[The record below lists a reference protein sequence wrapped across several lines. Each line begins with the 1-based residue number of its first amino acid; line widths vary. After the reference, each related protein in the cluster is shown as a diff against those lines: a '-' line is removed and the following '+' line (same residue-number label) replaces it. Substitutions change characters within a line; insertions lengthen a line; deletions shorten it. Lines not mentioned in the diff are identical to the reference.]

1 MVKTPKT
8 RHSKPRTEPL
18 TIDLEADQVTRS
30 TSKKEPETTA
40 KPDTAA
46 KAPSPAAPE
55 RPTGTTTERSETPKS
70 TAGMTGGP
78 SAARKTEEP
87 AATSFGRNGKKDGGQ
102 VPPPTGTD
110 SATKDADRKP
120 GRAPV
125 YAAGLVGAVIAL
137 TGAGALQWTG
147 LLPSPGSADGD
158 GAVETLRGEIA
169 AMREEIAALESAGGV
184 SREDLDAVIAGPA
197 QRIDTLSAD
206 VNGLKSEL
214 ADLRTA
220 LAAGEGGE
228 APGLAALEKRLADVE
243 TALAALGTGDGA
255 GSADIG
261 AVEQRVATI
270 ETQIGD
276 MRETL
281 RLAND
286 SLAGT
291 DGRISAIEQEVRGLA
306 ERLDEQAEKPDMAI
320 AIAAAALRSA
330 IDRGTPFTAELET
343 FAALAPDSE
352 TVEALREYAA
362 GGIPTRA
369 AIAAG
374 TEQAAIAMID
384 ADDTRIAEGGFF
396 ARLWESAQSLIKVR
410 PIGDVAGTDVPA
422 IVARMELALDEGNY
436 DKAIAEYETL
446 PEPSKA
452 AGADFMARVRA
463 RNEADRLVA
472 RLMADALAAS

>member
-46 KAPSPAAPE
+46 KAPSPAAQE
-55 RPTGTTTERSETPKS
+55 RPTGTTTERPEAPKS
-70 TAGMTGGP
+70 TAEATAGP

-87 AATSFGRNGKKDGGQ
+87 AATSFGRDGKKDGGQ

-137 TGAGALQWTG
+137 AGAGALQWTG
-147 LLPSPGSADGD
+147 LLPSPGSTD

-184 SREDLDAVIAGPA
+184 SREDLDAAIAGPA

-255 GSADIG
+255 GNADIG
-261 AVEQRVATI
+261 AVEQRVAAI
-270 ETQIGD
+270 EIQIGD

-291 DGRISAIEQEVRGLA
+291 DDRIAAIEQEVRSLGA
-306 ERLDEQAEKPDMAI
+306 RLDEQAEKPDMAL

-343 FAALAPDSE
+343 FAALAPDSD

-384 ADDTRIAEGGFF
+384 ADDTRVAEGGFF

-452 AGADFMARVRA
+452 AGAEFMARVRA
-463 RNEADRLVA
+463 RNEADQLVA

>member
-102 VPPPTGTD
+102 VPPPTGTEG
-110 SATKDADRKP
+110 ATKDADRKP

-137 TGAGALQWTG
+137 AGAGALQWTG
-147 LLPSPGSADGD
+147 LLPSPGSTD

-184 SREDLDAVIAGPA
+184 SREDLDAAIAGPA

-255 GSADIG
+255 GNADIG
-261 AVEQRVATI
+261 AVEQRVAAI

-291 DGRISAIEQEVRGLA
+291 DGRIAAIEQEVRNLGA
-306 ERLDEQAEKPDMAI
+306 RLDEQAEKPDMAL

-374 TEQAAIAMID
+374 TEQAVIAMID

-410 PIGDVAGTDVPA
+410 PIGDVADGTGP
-422 IVARMELALDEGNY
+422 G
-436 DKAIAEYETL
+436 
-446 PEPSKA
+446 
-452 AGADFMARVRA
+452 
-463 RNEADRLVA
+463 
-472 RLMADALAAS
+472 